1 MYALLLFLYLVRQF
15 AEVCYGVVTY
25 ATIMNSTDLIDNISV
40 ARIIAVKGISEKQNI
55 SSKSLA
61 NKKLLFDVCEIL
73 HGILF
78 YNDNIW

>member
-1 MYALLLFLYLVRQF
+1 MYLVRQF

-40 ARIIAVKGISEKQNI
+40 ASIIAVKGISEKQNI

-61 NKKLLFDVCEIL
+61 NKKLLLMYARFCMAYYSIMIIYGNTAL
-73 HGILF
+73 L
-78 YNDNIW
+78 